1 MMTPLKPISYH
12 LVGGRSMTRR
22 TLLAIFCVG
31 TVALWTVGCST
42 DKERRRFSREE
53 IYRIE
58 ELINSC
64 AECGP

>member
-1 MMTPLKPISYH
+1 
-12 LVGGRSMTRR
+12 MTRR